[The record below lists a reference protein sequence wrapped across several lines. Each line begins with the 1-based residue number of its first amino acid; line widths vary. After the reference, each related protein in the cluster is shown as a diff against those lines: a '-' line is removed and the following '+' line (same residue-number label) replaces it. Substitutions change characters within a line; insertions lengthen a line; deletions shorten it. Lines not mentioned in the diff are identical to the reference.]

1 MGAVVL
7 DGAGLNEALDAQ
19 LAVIGLVA
27 HPRQLA
33 DGDVVALVGAVAGV
47 RQPGDGADDH
57 GNRDSDA
64 KSVRGSFHRLPLTI
78 RALSGKVNLLA
89 SPYHSASSIAAAST
103 SSPAARSTPT
113 RTR

>member
-7 DGAGLNEALDAQ
+7 DGAGLDEAFDAQ
-19 LAVIGLVA
+19 LAVIGFVA

-64 KSVRGSFHRLPLTI
+64 KSVGRSFHRLPLTI
-78 RALSGKVNLLA
+78 RALPGKVKPPA
-89 SPYHSASSIAAAST
+89 SPYHSASSNAVRSEEHT
-103 SSPAARSTPT
+103 SEL
-113 RTR
+113 